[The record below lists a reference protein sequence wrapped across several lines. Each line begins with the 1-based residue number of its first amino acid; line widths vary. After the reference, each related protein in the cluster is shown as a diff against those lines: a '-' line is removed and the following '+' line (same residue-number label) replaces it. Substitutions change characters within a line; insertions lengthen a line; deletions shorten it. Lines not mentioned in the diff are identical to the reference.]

1 MPEHEAI
8 KTRKTK
14 SKQRSPKQNIHTT
27 KTNSEISTQAQML
40 RHQLKN
46 TINNIK
52 GSMFSPEPSYL
63 MTTNTEKFQHST
75 STREKP

>member
-1 MPEHEAI
+1 MPELEAI

-40 RHQLKN
+40 RQL
-46 TINNIK
+46 
-52 GSMFSPEPSYL
+52 GL
-63 MTTNTEKFQHST
+63 
-75 STREKP
+75 